1 MGNSMPIKQEQE
13 FILITDDVPED
24 CEKSELIEDYKKLND
39 KVSNT
44 LLKIRERKVKR
55 ARKVASA

>member
-1 MGNSMPIKQEQE
+1 MPIKQEQE

>member
-1 MGNSMPIKQEQE
+1 MPIKQESE
-13 FILITDDVPED
+13 FILITDDLLED

-55 ARKVASA
+55 ARKVASG